1 MRTSGR
7 GRSDI
12 VLFLAPALI
21 FLGVLIYM
29 EGGLGPTI
37 QLVDRWILKSTYA
50 VASVIADAVR

>member
-1 MRTSGR
+1 MRTSGH
-7 GRSDI
+7 GRSDV

-21 FLGVLIYM
+21 FLGVLIHM

-50 VASVIADAVR
+50 VASMIADAVR